1 MKKVFLIPL
10 VLFFG
15 LVIFLAVGLQR
26 DPKEIPSPL
35 VGKPAPAFK
44 LFTLAENDRTFE
56 PKDMLGQVWMLNVW
70 ATWCVACKVEHP
82 LLVEFSKQQNLPIVG
97 LSYKEIQPQDEP
109 LGAKLAPQA
118 KLLLARQRSEKFLQV
133 RGNPYVLTA
142 IDLDG
147 RVGIDYGVYGVP
159 ETYVIDQQGVIR
171 YKLVGAITPDIL
183 LKKILPL
190 VSELKKT

>member
-1 MKKVFLIPL
+1 LIPL
-10 VLFFG
+10 VLFFV
-15 LVIFLAVGLQR
+15 LVVFLAVGLQR

-35 VGKPAPAFK
+35 VGKAAPAFK
-44 LFTLAENDRTFE
+44 LFTLAANDETFE
-56 PKDMLGQVWMLNVW
+56 PKDMQGQVWMLNVW

-82 LLVEFSKQQNLPIVG
+82 LLVEFSKMQNLPIVG

-109 LGAKLAPQA
+109 LGVKLSPEA
-118 KLLLARQRSEKFLQV
+118 KLLLARQRSENFLKA

-142 IDLDG
+142 LDIDG

-171 YKLVGAITPDIL
+171 YKLVGTLTPEIL

-190 VSELKKT
+190 VNELKRT